1 MANNLILFVLGLV
14 LLIAVELL
22 RWLAG
27 MPAETCTALSSI
39 AWLCI
44 AGAPALA
51 ARAERAA
58 AAKRSDESGRAGL
71 PLLAALALVALAALA
86 LGGCAWQTRR
96 DGETFELRLRDDPE
110 RPKPAC
116 LYRWTLDGELVLEGD
131 LSACPEVPACREV
144 VP

>member
-1 MANNLILFVLGLV
+1 MA
-14 LLIAVELL
+14 A
-22 RWLAG
+22 
-27 MPAETCTALSSI
+27 
-39 AWLCI
+39 
-44 AGAPALA
+44 
-51 ARAERAA
+51 
-58 AAKRSDESGRAGL
+58 
-71 PLLAALALVALAALA
+71 PLLLALA

-96 DGETFELRLRDDPE
+96 DGETFELRLKDDPQ